1 VDAIGRIRHE
11 IDWTALVGGVLLVA
25 PFMLVAA
32 VGDEPVALRLGFL
45 AVCLLIPAYKLGLPP
60 LATLLHALATVAAC
74 ALLFAAAAE
83 PVVFVV
89 AAAATAIGT
98 IYLTRYGARLRTL
111 GSFFFIPAL
120 YLACELRELPD
131 GTQELGR
138 LALLSPIAAGAVIA
152 VEQARRRLAGAHL
165 PTASE
170 PLSALHASL
179 LRGVR
184 LGDAEGHWV
193 THAIAVFIGVLVA
206 AAVTELFAMDE
217 RQWVIWS
224 SVSVVTGDRRE
235 AVGKL
240 GVRTMGVA
248 AGAPLGLV
256 TGWMLPQS
264 PFVYSLSLVALLMTL
279 VAIPR
284 YPLAFTLRC
293 FFTGL
298 AAVAAGGSAAIAE
311 SRVENVIL
319 GGVIG
324 VLALLVVSALRHEPS
339 RQPRP

>member
-1 VDAIGRIRHE
+1 MDAIGRIRRE
-11 IDWTALVGGVLLVA
+11 IDWTALACGILLVA
-25 PFMLVAA
+25 PFMLAA
-32 VGDEPVALRLGFL
+32 TIGDEPIALRLGFL
-45 AVCLLIPAYKLGLPP
+45 AVCLLIPAYKLALPP
-60 LATLLHALATVAAC
+60 FATLLHALATVAAC

-83 PVVFVV
+83 PIVFVV

-98 IYLTRYGARLRTL
+98 IFLTRYGARLRTL

-120 YLACELRELPD
+120 YLACEMRELPD
-131 GTQELGR
+131 GAQELGR
-138 LALLSPIAAGAVIA
+138 LVLLSPIAAGAVVAI
-152 VEQARRRLAGAHL
+152 EQARRRLSRARL
-165 PTASE
+165 PTVSE
-170 PLSALHASL
+170 PLSALRASL

-193 THAIAVFIGVLVA
+193 THAVAVFAGVLVA
-206 AAVTELFAMDE
+206 AAVTELFDMDE

-240 GVRTMGVA
+240 GVRTMGVV
-248 AGAPLGLV
+248 AGAPLGLA
-256 TGWMLPQS
+256 TGWLLPQTEL
-264 PFVYSLSLVALLMTL
+264 VYSLALIALLMTL

-324 VLALLVVSALRHEPS
+324 VLALLLVATLRHEPS
-339 RQPRP
+339 REAHP

>member
-1 VDAIGRIRHE
+1 VGVLGRLGRE
-11 IDWTALVGGVLLVA
+11 IDGAALLWGVALIAPFTLVA
-25 PFMLVAA
+25 TIADDPL
-32 VGDEPVALRLGFL
+32 ALKLGFL

-74 ALLFAAAAE
+74 ALLFAAAGQ
-83 PVVFVV
+83 PVVFIVV
-89 AAAATAIGT
+89 TAVIAIATIWV
-98 IYLTRYGARLRTL
+98 TRYGARLRTL

-131 GTQELGR
+131 GAQELGR
-138 LALLSPIAAGAVIA
+138 LALLSPIAVAAVIGIA
-152 VEQARRRLAGAHL
+152 IARRWIAGE
-165 PTASE
+165 PPNASTE
-170 PLSALHASL
+170 RSLEASL

-184 LGDAEGHWV
+184 RGDAEGRWV
-193 THAIAVFIGVLVA
+193 THAIAVFVAVLA
-206 AAVTELFAMDE
+206 AAALVEVLRMSE
-217 RQWVIWS
+217 PQWVIWS

-235 AVGKL
+235 AIGKL
-240 GVRTMGVA
+240 GVRTMGVVLGAPVGLA
-248 AGAPLGLV
+248 AGWL
-256 TGWMLPQS
+256 LPQTQL
-264 PFVYSLSLVALLMTL
+264 VYSLALIALLMTL

-293 FFTGL
+293 FFIGL

-324 VLALLVVSALRHEPS
+324 VLALLVVATLHREP
-339 RQPRP
+339 PAPAA

>member
-1 VDAIGRIRHE
+1 MDAIGRIRRE
-11 IDWTALVGGVLLVA
+11 VDWTALACGILLVA

-32 VGDEPVALRLGFL
+32 VGDDPIALRLGFL

-83 PVVFVV
+83 PIVFVV

-120 YLACELRELPD
+120 YLACELREMPD
-131 GTQELGR
+131 GAEELAR
-138 LALLSPIAAGAVIA
+138 LVLLWPIAAGAVVA
-152 VEQARRRLAGAHL
+152 VEQVRRRLAGVRS
-165 PTASE
+165 PASE
-170 PLSALHASL
+170 PLSALRAAL

-193 THAIAVFIGVLVA
+193 THAVAVFVGVLVA
-206 AAVTELFAMDE
+206 AATTELFDMDE

-240 GVRTMGVA
+240 GVRTLGVV
-248 AGAPLGLV
+248 AGAPLGLAA
-256 TGWMLPQS
+256 GWLLPQTQI
-264 PFVYSLSLVALLMTL
+264 VYSLALIALLMTL
-279 VAIPR
+279 IAIPR

-324 VLALLVVSALRHEPS
+324 VLALLLVSALRHEPA
-339 RQPRP
+339 RYPRP

>member
-1 VDAIGRIRHE
+1 MGALAGIRRE
-11 IDWTALVGGVLLVA
+11 IDGAALLWGVALVAPFTLVALVGGDPLVLK
-25 PFMLVAA
+25 
-32 VGDEPVALRLGFL
+32 LGFL

-74 ALLFAAAAE
+74 ALLFAAGAQ

-89 AAAATAIGT
+89 ASAVTAIAT
-98 IYLTRYGARLRTL
+98 IWVTRYGARLRTL

-131 GTQELGR
+131 GAQELGR
-138 LALLSPIAAGAVIA
+138 LVLLSPIAAAAVIA
-152 VEQARRRLAGAHL
+152 IGIARRRLAGERSS
-165 PTASE
+165 PSSE
-170 PLSALHASL
+170 RSLEASL

-184 LGDAEGHWV
+184 RGDGEGRWA
-193 THAIAVFIGVLVA
+193 THAIAVFVAVLVA
-206 AAVTELFAMDE
+206 AALVEILRVGE
-217 RQWVIWS
+217 PQWVIWS

-235 AVGKL
+235 AIGKL
-240 GVRTMGVA
+240 GVRSVGVLV
-248 AGAPLGLV
+248 GAPLGLA
-256 TGWMLPQS
+256 TGWLLPQTQL
-264 PFVYSLSLVALLMTL
+264 VYSLALIALLMTL

-298 AAVAAGGSAAIAE
+298 AAVAAGGTAAIAE

-324 VLALLVVSALRHEPS
+324 VLALLVVSALRREP
-339 RQPRP
+339 PHAP